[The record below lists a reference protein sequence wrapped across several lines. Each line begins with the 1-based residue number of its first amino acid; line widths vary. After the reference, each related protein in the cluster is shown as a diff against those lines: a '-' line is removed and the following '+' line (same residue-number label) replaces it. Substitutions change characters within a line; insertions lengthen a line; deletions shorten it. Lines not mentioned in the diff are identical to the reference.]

1 MTGQIFGEE
10 PAADDRHAPGVDP
23 TVGSDPAA
31 TRLDAGPTRQEPE
44 PQAGDSPEAKSETN
58 PDPAH
63 PRPRLA
69 DPSGTGVR
77 MEGPDGVGIEA
88 GREAL

>member
-23 TVGSDPAA
+23 TIGVDP
-31 TRLDAGPTRQEPE
+31 TAGVDPGQPRRNPE
-44 PQAGDSPEAKSETN
+44 PQVTEDPDAEPDTN
-58 PDPAH
+58 PDAAH
-63 PRPRLA
+63 PQPRLA

-77 MEGPDGVGIEA
+77 MEGPDGVGIES